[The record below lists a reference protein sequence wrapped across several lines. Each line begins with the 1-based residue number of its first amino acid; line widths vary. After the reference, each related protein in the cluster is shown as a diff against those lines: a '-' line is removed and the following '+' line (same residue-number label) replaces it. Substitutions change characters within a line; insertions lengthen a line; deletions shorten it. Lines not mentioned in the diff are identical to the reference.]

1 MTTGWIEMTKTEF
14 IATMVTLGVRY
25 KKGLFPNG
33 AWKQEGRVLSAYRRG
48 VLVGQNDAATGG
60 WISGHS
66 LISVFTRMDW
76 CISATWLIAMLRIR
90 TMQSRRDRW

>member
-33 AWKQEGRVLSAYRRG
+33 AWTQERSALSAYAG
-48 VLVGQNDAATGG
+48 GILVG
-60 WISGHS
+60 
-66 LISVFTRMDW
+66 LV
-76 CISATWLIAMLRIR
+76 
-90 TMQSRRDRW
+90 QSFV